1 MLQPLQWIMYFHRME
16 HVSDEEIKERILN
29 EIAKTEKIILE
40 YKEMTKPVAPENAI
54 GRISR
59 MDAINNKAVTESAL
73 REAQSKLEKLKYV
86 LDKVGEDDFGVCK
99 KCKQP
104 IPLGRILLMPHS
116 FYCVKCAS

>member
-1 MLQPLQWIMYFHRME
+1 ME
-16 HVSDEEIKERILN
+16 QLSPNEIRERIKK
-29 EIAKTEKIILE
+29 EISKTEKIIEE

-54 GRISR
+54 GRLSR

-73 REAQSKLEKLKYV
+73 RQAEDKLAKLKFI
-86 LDKVGEDDFGVCK
+86 LPKVEDDDFGICK

-116 FYCVKCAS
+116 FYCVRCAT

>member
-1 MLQPLQWIMYFHRME
+1 MDNIG
-16 HVSDEEIKERILN
+16 DEEIRARIVK
-29 EIAKTEKIILE
+29 EIAKTEKAILE

-54 GRISR
+54 GRLSR

-73 REAQSKLEKLKYV
+73 REAQGKLEKLKFV
-86 LDKVGEDDFGVCK
+86 MDKVGEEDFGICK

-116 FYCVKCAS
+116 FYCVHCAS